1 MKYENIAIDI
11 GDDYVAR
18 LTLHRPEQYNTLN
31 TPMARELNHALQE
44 LDSEK
49 RVRAILLRGSGKAF
63 CAGIDLKEYSGQT
76 PMQYREW
83 IETMERP
90 LSTMVA
96 MNKPVV
102 AQVHGI
108 AAANGAGMAA
118 AADVTIAAE
127 EARIG
132 LTAIN
137 VGLNC
142 VGPVVPVSKCVGR
155 KKALE
160 MLLYGDLYPADQA
173 RDMGLFNKVVP
184 ASELEEEAQSWAAT
198 LAAKSPLAVQNA
210 KRAFYT
216 AADMDQEQAIQFMNE
231 AFSRLCT
238 TEDAKEGISA
248 FLEKRQPE
256 WSER

>member
-1 MKYENIAIDI
+1 MRYEHIAVDV
-11 GDDYVAR
+11 GDDHVAQ
-18 LTLHRPEQYNTLN
+18 LTLHRPEQYNTFN
-31 TPMARELNHALQE
+31 TPMARELDNALCE
-44 LDSEK
+44 LDREK
-49 RVRAILLRGSGKAF
+49 RVRTVLIRGAGKAF
-63 CAGIDLKEYSGQT
+63 SAGIDLGEFPDQT

-90 LSTMVA
+90 LTTITR

-102 AQVHGI
+102 AQVHGV
-108 AAANGAGMAA
+108 AAANGAGLAA

-142 VGPVVPVSKCVGR
+142 VGPVIPVSRCVGR

-160 MLLYGDLYPADQA
+160 MLFFGDLYPADQA

-184 ASELEEEAQSWAAT
+184 SSDLEQEARSWAAA
-198 LAAKSPLAVQNA
+198 LAAKSPLALQNA

-216 AADMDQEQAIQFMNE
+216 SADMEQEEAVQFMNE

-238 TEDAKEGISA
+238 TEDAVEGIAA
-248 FLEKRQPE
+248 FREKRPPE
-256 WSER
+256 WKER